1 MLHQMGVSSRFG
13 PPSGTADHCTPKSDK
28 QSGFRD
34 RVVCP
39 VSRPRL
45 LFARQLWESPQTS
58 PARQQLPT
66 APSALSHEARGTV
79 GEQFVAPPVQ
89 GVQLL
94 APALLENPMM
104 GTSGDAAECLRSI
117 SVGPQRGEVTWAP
130 ICHGIEASAELQE
143 SPAAGLGDLLRAAQ
157 ALDGCQ
163 AAVAQLQLT
172 SRAPDSITSPPLL
185 GSGSLGDGRGDNATG
200 PPPNAGEDDGT
211 PNLMSTPIGASG
223 FGNTQLLFQEGG
235 NEQTPQSTSQVRR
248 PQPWRLPPPLL
259 MSEDRSQSPMAGSLS
274 SGMHTPKQR
283 TRLWG
288 IGGDRPPPLPPRL
301 KRQRSR

>member
-1 MLHQMGVSSRFG
+1 MLEIDTGWSSAWG
-13 PPSGTADHCTPKSDK
+13 SDVGTHLS
-28 QSGFRD
+28 RD
-34 RVVCP
+34 RSFGGASGLTSSWIGGFVEGGTGLGWLPGGC
-39 VSRPRL
+39 RTAAAD
-45 LFARQLWESPQTS
+45 FKGARQHHL
-58 PARQQLPT
+58 
-66 APSALSHEARGTV
+66 
-79 GEQFVAPPVQ
+79 
-89 GVQLL
+89 
-94 APALLENPMM
+94 
-104 GTSGDAAECLRSI
+104 
-117 SVGPQRGEVTWAP
+117 
-130 ICHGIEASAELQE
+130 
-143 SPAAGLGDLLRAAQ
+143 
-157 ALDGCQ
+157 
-163 AAVAQLQLT
+163 
-172 SRAPDSITSPPLL
+172 
-185 GSGSLGDGRGDNATG
+185 SGSLGDGRGDNATG

-223 FGNTQLLFQEGG
+223 YGNTQLLFQEGG